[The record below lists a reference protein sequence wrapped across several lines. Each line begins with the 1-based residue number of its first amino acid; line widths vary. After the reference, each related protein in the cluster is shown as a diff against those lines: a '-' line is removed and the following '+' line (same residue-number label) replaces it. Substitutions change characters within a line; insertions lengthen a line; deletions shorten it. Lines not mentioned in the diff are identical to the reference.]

1 MNTKIFNPVLTI
13 LSGLIMIG
21 VMVNISMSAQT
32 VNIDEVQINDPNLI
46 REIVFNIN
54 SDSIRNEIKKNFFP
68 YAKLKNKKYIS
79 IGLKKYPLYYDPNLK
94 PEIIEELLPE
104 GVCIDSCKLMVTI
117 TYCDNLL
124 SRTFT
129 KHRNDTLWVETFPF
143 NEEMNKI
150 YLTYK
155 ARRTYSYETTFLSRF
170 IITQFLYINGKLYL
184 NPNKTDW
191 YSVYI

>member
-1 MNTKIFNPVLTI
+1 MYN
-13 LSGLIMIG
+13 
-21 VMVNISMSAQT
+21 
-32 VNIDEVQINDPNLI
+32 
-46 REIVFNIN
+46 
-54 SDSIRNEIKKNFFP
+54 
-68 YAKLKNKKYIS
+68 
-79 IGLKKYPLYYDPNLK
+79 DPNLK

-143 NEEMNKI
+143 NEEMNKK

-155 ARRTYSYETTFLSRF
+155 ARRTYSYETTFLSEF